1 MSIQHRLA
9 TPVIQPRMRFFDTDG
24 KPLVGGKVY
33 AFKVGTD
40 EFKPTYR
47 NSELTA
53 LNTNPVVL
61 DGAGSALIYLRGAN
75 LLKIYDKHGNFIEE
89 RIEYQ
94 QRERAQ
100 FYDDYGRPLKNGY
113 IYTYD
118 YQSTIRKTS
127 YSVDD
132 AINPNPIALDENG
145 TALVNIVGAYRLRQ
159 YNSKNVFVGDQDF
172 KRPPIKAL
180 TSKPYPAYFIDG
192 IGLNFSLVDMLLKPP
207 LQPESENLAS
217 SFAITGIQWKEPI
230 INLPIESEYL
240 STTFAITGLQITT
253 RDPYLKAWMP
263 TEPVNTS
270 FNFVGIQITKTIA
283 YITYQHNP
291 PDCLS
296 TSFAITGIQI
306 TN

>member
-1 MSIQHRLA
+1 VAMSIQHRLA

-33 AFKVGTD
+33 AFKVGTE

-53 LNTNPVVL
+53 LNTNPVIL

-75 LLKIYDKHGNFIEE
+75 LLKIYDRHGNFIEE

-113 IYTYD
+113 VYTYD

-127 YSVDD
+127 YSIDNV
-132 AINPNPIALDENG
+132 INPNPIVLDENG

-180 TSKPYPAYFIDG
+180 TSRTYPLFFIEEITTGFNVNDSSSRPDPALVG
-192 IGLNFSLVDMLLKPP
+192 INIPTIECVGAQFTLRDVIAKRPSKIELVENVDVALTMHDVISRRPP
-207 LQPESENLAS
+207 NTQENLSAS
-217 SFAITGIQWKEPI
+217 LTFQNVVSKPRIKTDIDEAINASLS
-230 INLPIESEYL
+230 INNVIREK
-240 STTFAITGLQITT
+240 I
-253 RDPYLKAWMP
+253 
-263 TEPVNTS
+263 
-270 FNFVGIQITKTIA
+270 
-283 YITYQHNP
+283 
-291 PDCLS
+291 
-296 TSFAITGIQI
+296 
-306 TN
+306 

>member
-1 MSIQHRLA
+1 
-9 TPVIQPRMRFFDTDG
+9 MRFFDTDS

-75 LLKIYDKHGNFIEE
+75 LLKIYDRHGNFIEE

-113 IYTYD
+113 VYTYD

-127 YSVDD
+127 YSIDNV
-132 AINPNPIALDENG
+132 INPNPIVLDENG

-172 KRPPIKAL
+172 KRPPVKAL
-180 TSKPYPAYFIDG
+180 TSRVYSAFFIDDLHTRATSATSYTLKERVDSQSKNN
-192 IGLNFSLVDMLLKPP
+192 IATSAQLCDAYTRDNAPLTHFTDVNFTCWLEDSIISTAP
-207 LQPESENLAS
+207 L
-217 SFAITGIQWKEPI
+217 
-230 INLPIESEYL
+230 IESKSTITIQSILIDSTLRPEIKIKTVCELAL
-240 STTFAITGLQITT
+240 SAQLGNSIL
-253 RDPYLKAWMP
+253 
-263 TEPVNTS
+263 ES
-270 FNFVGIQITKTIA
+270 
-283 YITYQHNP
+283 
-291 PDCLS
+291 
-296 TSFAITGIQI
+296 
-306 TN
+306 

>member
-33 AFKVGTD
+33 AFKVGTE

-53 LNTNPVVL
+53 LNTNPVIL

-75 LLKIYDKHGNFIEE
+75 LLKIYDRHGNFIEE

-113 IYTYD
+113 VYTCD

-127 YSVDD
+127 YSIDD
-132 AINPNPIALDENG
+132 VINPNPIVLDENG

-172 KRPPIKAL
+172 KRPPIKAP
-180 TSKPYPAYFIDG
+180 TSVVYPVYSDDALSTNFNIDEVLVKEATLFTENVG
-192 IGLNFSLVDMLLKPP
+192 TAFSIDNVSFRTPLNEGYLDENISTTFSIDNVSFRTP
-207 LQPESENLAS
+207 LNEGNLDESIS
-217 SFAITGIQWKEPI
+217 TSFNIDNVQITKTV
-230 INLPIESEYL
+230 NYL
-240 STTFAITGLQITT
+240 STTLDVESIGTT
-253 RDPYLKAWMP
+253 FSIDN
-263 TEPVNTS
+263 V
-270 FNFVGIQITKTIA
+270 
-283 YITYQHNP
+283 
-291 PDCLS
+291 
-296 TSFAITGIQI
+296 QI

>member
-1 MSIQHRLA
+1 MLQHRLA
-9 TPVIQPRMRFFDTDG
+9 TPVIQPRMHFFDTDG

-33 AFKVGTD
+33 AFKVGTE

-53 LNTNPVVL
+53 LNTNPVIL
-61 DGAGSALIYLRGAN
+61 DGVGSALIYLRGAN

-113 IYTYD
+113 VYTYD

-127 YSVDD
+127 YSIDD
-132 AINPNPIALDENG
+132 VINPNPIVLDENG

-180 TSKPYPAYFIDG
+180 TSVVYPLYFEEGVVTGFECI
-192 IGLNFSLVDMLLKPP
+192 DMLLKPP
-207 LQPESENLAS
+207 VQPETENLTS
-217 SFAITGIQWKEPI
+217 TFSMVGIQWKEPI
-230 INLPIESEYL
+230 LNLTVETECL
-240 STTFAITGLQITT
+240 STSFSIAGLQIEA
-253 RDPYLKAWMP
+253 RDTYLKAWMP
-263 TEPVNTS
+263 TESINTS
-270 FNFVGIQITKTIA
+270 FGFAGIQITKTVA
-283 YITYQHNP
+283 YVTYQHNP

-296 TSFAITGIQI
+296 TSFAITSIQI

>member
-33 AFKVGTD
+33 AFKVGTE

-61 DGAGSALIYLRGAN
+61 DGVGSALIYLRGAN
-75 LLKIYDKHGNFIEE
+75 LLKIYDRHGNFIEE

-113 IYTYD
+113 VYTYD

-127 YSVDD
+127 YSIDD
-132 AINPNPIALDENG
+132 AINPNPIVLDENG

-180 TSKPYPAYFIDG
+180 TSVVYPLYFEEGVITG
-192 IGLNFSLVDMLLKPP
+192 FCLRSSMVNSAQVVG
-207 LQPESENLAS
+207 ENLAS
-217 SFAITGIQWKEPI
+217 QFKIEAAYIRELLNNYVCDPEI
-230 INLPIESEYL
+230 IATCFSVDSALLINKK
-240 STTFAITGLQITT
+240 
-253 RDPYLKAWMP
+253 DPYIKHTLNETVSSA
-263 TEPVNTS
+263 
-270 FNFVGIQITKTIA
+270 FNVDIAQITKVVNYLKHTLEPESI
-283 YITYQHNP
+283 
-291 PDCLS
+291 S
-296 TSFAITGIQI
+296 SSFYVDSAILDQR
-306 TN
+306 

>member
-75 LLKIYDKHGNFIEE
+75 LLKIYDRHGNFIEE

-113 IYTYD
+113 VYTYD

-127 YSVDD
+127 YSIDD
-132 AINPNPIALDENG
+132 VINPNPIVLDENG

-180 TSKPYPAYFIDG
+180 TSVVYPLYFEEG
-192 IGLNFSLVDMLLKPP
+192 IVTGFSMLGGEKRVVMNEALLN
-207 LQPESENLAS
+207 ESIET
-217 SFAITGIQWKEPI
+217 SFALTSVI
-230 INLPIESEYL
+230 
-240 STTFAITGLQITT
+240 T
-253 RDPYLKAWMP
+253 RDPLNNYVAEIESLNLNFAILSA
-263 TEPVNTS
+263 TVRTS
-270 FNFVGIQITKTIA
+270 INSIAITPEHI
-283 YITYQHNP
+283 
-291 PDCLS
+291 DV
-296 TSFAITGIQI
+296 SFALAGASQNNALVVHIAQPEQIGLGFSISSVQI

>member
-61 DGAGSALIYLRGAN
+61 DGSGSALIYLRGAN
-75 LLKIYDKHGNFIEE
+75 LLKIYDRHGNFIEE
-89 RIEYQ
+89 RIEHQ

-113 IYTYD
+113 VYTYD

-127 YSVDD
+127 YSIDNV
-132 AINPNPIALDENG
+132 INPNPIVLDENG

-172 KRPPIKAL
+172 KRPPVKAL
-180 TSKPYPAYFIDG
+180 TSVVYPIYFEDEIQLSIDVLDSTA
-192 IGLNFSLVDMLLKPP
+192 IHAQVL
-207 LQPESENLAS
+207 SENIVATFSMGDAVVRGSIL
-217 SFAITGIQWKEPI
+217 EL
-230 INLPIESEYL
+230 NLEESLL
-240 STTFAITGLQITT
+240 SEF
-253 RDPYLKAWMP
+253 
-263 TEPVNTS
+263 S
-270 FNFVGIQITKTIA
+270 FNFAQISKDIRYLNYSMVDTMLSSFLLNKAQITKQVNYLEMEIREDLCSEFTIG
-283 YITYQHNP
+283 
-291 PDCLS
+291 S
-296 TSFAITGIQI
+296 AIIMQS
-306 TN
+306 

>member
-33 AFKVGTD
+33 AFKVGTE

-113 IYTYD
+113 VYTYD

-127 YSVDD
+127 YSIDNV
-132 AINPNPIALDENG
+132 INPNPIVLDENG

-172 KRPPIKAL
+172 KRPPIKVL
-180 TSKPYPAYFIDG
+180 TSVVYPLYHEERLSVASHMHNQIDHYQ
-192 IGLNFSLVDMLLKPP
+192 ITWQETDFSDVT
-207 LQPESENLAS
+207 
-217 SFAITGIQWKEPI
+217 AISAA
-230 INLPIESEYL
+230 IESIELRDNTPYSFNENTQL
-240 STTFAITGLQITT
+240 TIAIESILRDAPYQLIESVKPTAVIEQIIQ
-253 RDPYLKAWMP
+253 
-263 TEPVNTS
+263 TEPLIVNITENTS
-270 FNFVGIQITKTIA
+270 VATQIIEIIQ
-283 YITYQHNP
+283 
-291 PDCLS
+291 D
-296 TSFAITGIQI
+296 
-306 TN
+306 

>member
-33 AFKVGTD
+33 AFKVGTE

-53 LNTNPVVL
+53 LNTNPVIL

-75 LLKIYDKHGNFIEE
+75 LLKIYDRHGNFIEE

-113 IYTYD
+113 VYTYD

-127 YSVDD
+127 YSIDNV
-132 AINPNPIALDENG
+132 INPNPIVLDENG

-180 TSKPYPAYFIDG
+180 TSVVYPIYSDDEIQLSIDVLDSTA
-192 IGLNFSLVDMLLKPP
+192 IHAQVL
-207 LQPESENLAS
+207 SENIVATFSMGDAVVRGSIL
-217 SFAITGIQWKEPI
+217 EL
-230 INLPIESEYL
+230 NLEESLL
-240 STTFAITGLQITT
+240 SEF
-253 RDPYLKAWMP
+253 
-263 TEPVNTS
+263 S
-270 FNFVGIQITKTIA
+270 FNFAQISKDIRYLNYSMIGTMLSSFLLNKAQITKQVNYLETEIGEDLRSEFTIG
-283 YITYQHNP
+283 
-291 PDCLS
+291 S
-296 TSFAITGIQI
+296 AIIVQS
-306 TN
+306 

>member
-33 AFKVGTD
+33 AFKVGTE

-75 LLKIYDKHGNFIEE
+75 LLKIYDRHGNFIEE

-113 IYTYD
+113 VYTYD

-127 YSVDD
+127 YSIDNV
-132 AINPNPIALDENG
+132 INTNPIVLDENG

-180 TSKPYPAYFIDG
+180 TSVVYPLYSDDAFSTDFNIDEVLVKEAIPLTENVG
-192 IGLNFSLVDMLLKPP
+192 TTFSIDNVSFRTPTNEGYLDEDISTSFSVDNIQITKQISYLNTQAPV
-207 LQPESENLAS
+207 ENIS
-217 SFAITGIQWKEPI
+217 TSFNIDNIQITKQV
-230 INLPIESEYL
+230 NYL
-240 STTFAITGLQITT
+240 STTMDVESVGTT
-253 RDPYLKAWMP
+253 FSIDK
-263 TEPVNTS
+263 V
-270 FNFVGIQITKTIA
+270 
-283 YITYQHNP
+283 
-291 PDCLS
+291 
-296 TSFAITGIQI
+296 QI

>member
-40 EFKPTYR
+40 KFKPTYR

-75 LLKIYDKHGNFIEE
+75 LLKIYDRHGNFIEE

-113 IYTYD
+113 VYTYD
-118 YQSTIRKTS
+118 YQSTIKKTS
-127 YSVDD
+127 YSIDNV
-132 AINPNPIALDENG
+132 INPNPIVLDEKG

-172 KRPPIKAL
+172 KRPPVKAL
-180 TSKPYPAYFIDG
+180 TSVIYPLYLDEDIAS
-192 IGLNFSLVDMLLKPP
+192 NFSVLDAKYSGADTQEEIRTEFTVLSPVRIDSVIYSDYAME
-207 LQPESENLAS
+207 PEHLSTEFAVLSPVRINAVIYSEYNMEPENLA
-217 SFAITGIQWKEPI
+217 
-230 INLPIESEYL
+230 
-240 STTFAITGLQITT
+240 TTFSVANPVRQVLLL
-253 RDPYLKAWMP
+253 RYEM
-263 TEPVNTS
+263 EPESISTQFSVL
-270 FNFVGIQITKTIA
+270 
-283 YITYQHNP
+283 NP
-291 PDCLS
+291 
-296 TSFAITGIQI
+296 IRK
-306 TN
+306 

>member
-33 AFKVGTD
+33 AFKVGTE

-75 LLKIYDKHGNFIEE
+75 LLRIYDRHGNFIEE

-113 IYTYD
+113 VYTYD

-127 YSVDD
+127 YSIDD
-132 AINPNPIALDENG
+132 AVNPNPIVLDENG

-172 KRPPIKAL
+172 KRPPVKAL
-180 TSKPYPAYFIDG
+180 TSRPYPLFFIEEITTGFNVDDT
-192 IGLNFSLVDMLLKPP
+192 SSRPDPALVAINIPTIECVGAQLTLHDVVTKRPPKVELVENVDVALTMHNVVSRKPP
-207 LQPESENLAS
+207 KFEVKENLS
-217 SFAITGIQWKEPI
+217 ISLTFHNVVSKPRIKTNTDEAI
-230 INLPIESEYL
+230 
-240 STTFAITGLQITT
+240 
-253 RDPYLKAWMP
+253 
-263 TEPVNTS
+263 
-270 FNFVGIQITKTIA
+270 
-283 YITYQHNP
+283 
-291 PDCLS
+291 S
-296 TSFAITGIQI
+296 TSLSINDTIQEKI
-306 TN
+306 

>member
-33 AFKVGTD
+33 AFKVGTE

-53 LNTNPVVL
+53 LNTNPVIL

-75 LLKIYDKHGNFIEE
+75 LLKIYDRHGNFIEE

-113 IYTYD
+113 VYTYD

-127 YSVDD
+127 YSIDNV
-132 AINPNPIALDENG
+132 INPNPIALDENG

-159 YNSKNVFVGDQDF
+159 YDKKGVFVGDQDF

-180 TSKPYPAYFIDG
+180 TSKPYPAYFVEGIATNPALNNRPVLFDVPAIDER
-192 IGLNFSLVDMLLKPP
+192 ISANVSLLFASTREVMNSYTAQPELVYTSLALVGVSREDTRDTYQKTAM
-207 LQPESENLAS
+207 QPESVLT
-217 SFAITGIQWKEPI
+217 AISLTDAARKDVLIKHEMQ
-230 INLPIESEYL
+230 SED
-240 STTFAITGLQITT
+240 I
-253 RDPYLKAWMP
+253 
-263 TEPVNTS
+263 
-270 FNFVGIQITKTIA
+270 
-283 YITYQHNP
+283 
-291 PDCLS
+291 S
-296 TSFAITGIQI
+296 TSLSLIGVQI